1 MKRATKCM
9 TRATGHNVILAPR
22 EDLFAETDRE
32 TGIELVSLA
41 NSVTSVPDNL
51 ACCEIISVGELV
63 QNVKV
68 GDLAFIDF
76 FRVKQPYI
84 LANDELYIAGCEAFE
99 ALYRPEDQTIQPLP
113 NYVVTRRVSERMM
126 HALTGTDR
134 IHVPLHVLTEGI
146 GGGKTSNGVTASWI
160 LYEEVVAVGPL
171 MATGLPGLMTRAE
184 RALIDEMVARSR
196 QGWFSVDGL
205 VGQLVSDVRRERDV
219 GREPD
224 IKPGDLVVFCSDI
237 AQRVRVRGEVQ
248 HIVPHDNVLAVILD
262 DEVLNESIRRGEAGK
277 LVAV

>member
-1 MKRATKCM
+1 M

-22 EDLFAETDRE
+22 EDLFAEVDRE

-76 FRVKQPYI
+76 FRVKQPFI

-113 NYVVTRRVSERMM
+113 NYVVTRRVNERMM

-134 IHVPLHVLTEGI
+134 IHVPLHVLTQGI

-171 MATGLPGLMTRAE
+171 TKTGLPGLMTKNE
-184 RALIDEMVARSR
+184 RALIEVVLKTDRNDGYMWADSQMLEVARCR
-196 QGWFSVDGL
+196 YAVAMDREHGRD
-205 VGQLVSDVRRERDV
+205 SD
-219 GREPD
+219 
-224 IKPGDLVVFCSDI
+224 ISPGDLVVFCSDI
-237 AQRVRVRGEVQ
+237 SQRVRVRGEVQ
-248 HIVPHDNVLAVILD
+248 HIVPYDACLATIDDVAVLDEAV
-262 DEVLNESIRRGEAGK
+262 RRGEAGK
-277 LVAV
+277 LAV